1 MRNSQ
6 LRVWA
11 PILIDETQQLCLVK
25 QIRAWSRRNVNM
37 QRSEHRCGGRAPDTV
52 WCRSLDC
59 WLQVFSS
66 LLISVLFSH
75 PSGFRKRDLGP
86 KLLSLAL
93 SLALWLFALFYIGS
107 AISVRE
113 LPPSAYSDSNFWT
126 EERHRERSHCAVDSQ
141 EHTIFSRDCVCL
153 PVITE

>member
-1 MRNSQ
+1 
-6 LRVWA
+6 
-11 PILIDETQQLCLVK
+11 
-25 QIRAWSRRNVNM
+25 M
-37 QRSEHRCGGRAPDTV
+37 QRSEHCRRGKAPDTV
-52 WCRSLDC
+52 WFRSPDC
-59 WLQVFSS
+59 WLQVLSS
-66 LLISVLFSH
+66 LFFSLIPRDLG
-75 PSGFRKRDLGP
+75 SGDLGP

-107 AISVRE
+107 AISVIRE
-113 LPPSAYSDSNFWT
+113 LPPSAYSDSDFWT

>member
-1 MRNSQ
+1 
-6 LRVWA
+6 
-11 PILIDETQQLCLVK
+11 
-25 QIRAWSRRNVNM
+25 M

-126 EERHRERSHCAVDSQ
+126 EERHRERSHGAVDSQ
-141 EHTIFSRDCVCL
+141 ELTIISCDCVCL
-153 PVITE
+153 PVISKSSC